1 MIGGARGVTPHVPR
15 DAATSRQTPFDGGRF
30 LGAQIVFDFL
40 PKYLIK
46 RYVGDWVGDCS
57 GEGGAR
63 ETGAH
68 SAHARDAPAGRPI
81 EGTCVGIDDEPP
93 PPAVPPAPQPRR
105 GDRYY

>member
-1 MIGGARGVTPHVPR
+1 MDKEGFGVSNDEGAPSPEAGRPSLELQGHV
-15 DAATSRQTPFDGGRF
+15 G
-30 LGAQIVFDFL
+30 
-40 PKYLIK
+40 Y
-46 RYVGDWVGDCS
+46 WVGDCS